1 MVNYQNIVRGK
12 NLLIFH
18 LLSTQTQNLYLK
30 KYILDVAIQR
40 KLSTAKVSKYKSCGY
55 SSFTHCFFST
65 IKSKHGR
72 YCIKNFCKDLREH
85 ATKIISCEKLETLPL
100 TKEEKKITCQTRTL
114 LLRQKNNL
122 VINMAKNIAKF

>member
-1 MVNYQNIVRGK
+1 M
-12 NLLIFH
+12 
-18 LLSTQTQNLYLK
+18 QTQNLYLK

-100 TKEEKKITCQTRTL
+100 TKEEKKPL
-114 LLRQKNNL
+114 
-122 VINMAKNIAKF
+122 AKQELCYLDKKIIW